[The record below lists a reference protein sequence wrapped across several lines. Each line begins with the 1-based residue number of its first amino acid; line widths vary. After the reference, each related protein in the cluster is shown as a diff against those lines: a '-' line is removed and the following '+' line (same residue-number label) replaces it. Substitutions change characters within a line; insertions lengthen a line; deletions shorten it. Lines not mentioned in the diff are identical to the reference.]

1 MGLKSTLCAIAAGI
15 LALPLL
21 TPCTMGV
28 GITGAKLINKVSG
41 GLDDSTDAS
50 MLGDRRLQEWS
61 RLPGP
66 AYQVEQG
73 VAVSRAALV
82 SDLELK
88 GARQV
93 RSGFSF
99 RRGVKSVVDGVSL
112 ALLATDATT
121 ASLLASKSG
130 SIVSTP
136 DPGKRARPQ
145 VILSENPWL
154 VLSGY
159 DLRSVTDPATGRIL
173 RARSAGAAR
182 ISVII
187 PQGASYALAS
197 RIHYDA
203 RQPGVLLEGS
213 PSFHSGEQWIRSGKS
228 SAWMTLDPGSKT
240 LRLSVQAD
248 ED

>member
-1 MGLKSTLCAIAAGI
+1 MGLKNTLLVIAAGI
-15 LALPLL
+15 LTLPFL

-28 GITGAKLINKVSG
+28 GITGSRLVNKLSD

-50 MLGDRRLQEWS
+50 VLRDRRLQEWS

-88 GARQV
+88 GARQM

-99 RRGVKSVVDGVSL
+99 SRGVKSVVDGVSL

-121 ASLLASKSG
+121 VSMLASKSG
-130 SIVSTP
+130 TYVSTP
-136 DPGKRARPQ
+136 DPGKRVRPQ
-145 VILSENPWL
+145 IILSENPWL

-159 DLRSVTDPATGRIL
+159 DLRYVTDPATGRIL
-173 RARSAGAAR
+173 RARSSGAAR
-182 ISVII
+182 ISII
-187 PQGASYALAS
+187 TPQGASYALAS

-203 RQPGVLLEGS
+203 RHPGVLLEGS
-213 PSFHSGEQWIRSGKS
+213 PSFHSGEQWIKSGQS
-228 SAWMTLDPGSKT
+228 GAWMTLHPGSKT
-240 LRLSVQAD
+240 LRLSVSAD

>member
-1 MGLKSTLCAIAAGI
+1 MGLKSTFLAIAAGL
-15 LALPLL
+15 LALPFL

-28 GITGAKLINKVSG
+28 GIMGSKLVNKVSG
-41 GLDDSTDAS
+41 GLDDSTDAG

-88 GARQV
+88 DAGQV
-93 RSGFSF
+93 RAGFSF
-99 RRGVKSVVDGVSL
+99 SRGVKSVVDGVSL

-121 ASLLASKSG
+121 VSMLASKSG
-130 SIVSTP
+130 SFVSTP
-136 DPGKRARPQ
+136 DPGKRVRPQ
-145 VILSENPWL
+145 IVLSENPWL

-159 DLRSVTDPATGRIL
+159 DLRYVSDPANGRIL
-173 RARSAGAAR
+173 LARSAGAAR
-182 ISVII
+182 ISII
-187 PQGASYALAS
+187 TPQGASYALAS

-203 RQPGVLLEGS
+203 RHPGVLLEGS
-213 PSFHSGEQWIRSGKS
+213 PSFHSGEQWIRSGKNN
-228 SAWMTLDPGSKT
+228 AWMTLHPGSKT
-240 LRLSVQAD
+240 LRLSVQAE

>member
-1 MGLKSTLCAIAAGI
+1 MGLKRTLFVIVVGI
-15 LALPLL
+15 LALPFL

-28 GITGAKLINKVSG
+28 GIIGSKLISKVSE

-50 MLGDRRLQEWS
+50 VLRDRRLQEWS

-88 GARQV
+88 GARQG

-99 RRGVKSVVDGVSL
+99 SRGVKSVVNGVSL

-121 ASLLASKSG
+121 VSMLASKSG
-130 SIVSTP
+130 TNVSTP

-145 VILSENPWL
+145 IILSENPWL

-159 DLRSVTDPATGRIL
+159 DLRYVTDPATGRIL
-173 RARSAGAAR
+173 WARSAGAAR
-182 ISVII
+182 ISII
-187 PQGASYALAS
+187 TPQGASYALAS

-203 RQPGVLLEGS
+203 RHPGVLLEGS
-213 PSFHSGEQWIRSGKS
+213 PSFHSGEQWIKSGLG
-228 SAWMTLDPGSKT
+228 SAWMTLHPVSKT

-248 ED
+248 DD